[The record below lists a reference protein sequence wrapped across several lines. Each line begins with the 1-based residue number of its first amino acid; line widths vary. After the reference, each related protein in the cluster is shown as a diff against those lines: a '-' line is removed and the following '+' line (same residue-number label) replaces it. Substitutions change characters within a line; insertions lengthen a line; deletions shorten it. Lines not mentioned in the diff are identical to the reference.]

1 MNLKKLKNMEQSYE
15 DLKNEF
21 DNLKKIV
28 FRIMDYNFP
37 DLDANIKHYNFI
49 TDEVVRRQLEL
60 DFLKM
65 MQTPA
70 SNFNEY
76 CNYSFFQIEN
86 LLNYYYTIRF
96 NSKEELTKYFTFG
109 NNPNEKVKER
119 VSEIPYSSKWAKFSQ
134 EFLMKESEITDKQT
148 GEKKIKKIA
157 KALNYDIQKIAYVR
171 NSSIH
176 RNTTDIKKYE
186 TETYQKYLPI
196 KSRKNAL
203 AKKKWKNEEIREEEK
218 LTQDDWNI
226 FNIGNKI
233 EFKKSE
239 SFSLVKRRTAEFLK
253 IIEIEIKKYQ
263 KEE

>member
-1 MNLKKLKNMEQSYE
+1 MEQSYE
-15 DLKNEF
+15 DLKNEL

-28 FRIMDYNFP
+28 FRIMDFNFP
-37 DLDANIKHYNFI
+37 DLDANIKHYDFI
-49 TDEVVRRQLEL
+49 KDEVVRRQLEL

-76 CNYSFFQIEN
+76 CHYSFFQIEN

-96 NSKEELTKYFTFG
+96 KDKSEFEKYFTQEDKEG
-109 NNPNEKVKER
+109 NAIKPKYSR
-119 VSEIPYSSKWAKFSQ
+119 VSEIAYSIKWSKFAQ
-134 EFLMKESEITDKQT
+134 EFLQGGNV
-148 GEKKIKKIA
+148 GEVKKKTI
-157 KALNYDIQKIAYVR
+157 NYDLQKIAYVR

-176 RNTTDIKKYE
+176 RNTTDIDCFENEMYKKYIPVK
-186 TETYQKYLPI
+186 TK
-196 KSRKNAL
+196 KSKFD
-203 AKKKWKNEEIREEEK
+203 KKDWKKEPNGEDEK
-218 LTQDDWNI
+218 LTQEEWEI
-226 FNIGNKI
+226 FNTGNKI

-253 IIEIEIKKYQ
+253 IIEPEINKYQ

>member
-1 MNLKKLKNMEQSYE
+1 MNLIKLKNMEQSYE
-15 DLKNEF
+15 DLKNEL

-28 FRIMDYNFP
+28 FRIMDFNFP
-37 DLDANIKHYNFI
+37 DIDANIKHYDFI

-76 CNYSFFQIEN
+76 CHYSFFQIEN

-109 NNPNEKVKER
+109 NNPDKKVKER

-134 EFLMKESEITDKQT
+134 EFLQNGRIGDIN
-148 GEKKIKKIA
+148 KKTINFD
-157 KALNYDIQKIAYVR
+157 LQKIAYVR

-176 RNTTDIKKYE
+176 RNTIDIKKYE
-186 TETYQKYLPI
+186 DEIFQKYLPI
-196 KSRKNAL
+196 KKRKSEL
-203 AKKKWKNEEIREEEK
+203 DKKKWKNIEIREEEK
-218 LTQDDWNI
+218 LSKEDWEI
-226 FNIGNKI
+226 FNVGNKI
-233 EFKKSE
+233 EFKRSE

>member
-1 MNLKKLKNMEQSYE
+1 MEKS
-15 DLKNEF
+15 NEQLQNEL

-37 DLDANIKHYNFI
+37 DLDANIKHYDFI

-76 CNYSFFQIEN
+76 CHYSFFQIEN

-96 NSKEELTKYFTFG
+96 NSKEELSEYFRFG
-109 NNPNEKVKER
+109 NDDKKEKYSR
-119 VSEIPYSSKWAKFSQ
+119 VSEIPYSTKWAKFSQ
-134 EFLMKESEITDKQT
+134 EFLQSGKVGEIN
-148 GEKKIKKIA
+148 KKTINFD
-157 KALNYDIQKIAYVR
+157 LQKVAYVR

-186 TETYQKYLPI
+186 DEMYGKYLPI
-196 KSRKNAL
+196 KAKKNTL
-203 AKKKWKNEEIREEEK
+203 DRKKWKNEEIREEEK
-218 LTQDDWNI
+218 LAQEDWDI

-233 EFKKSE
+233 EFKRSE

-253 IIEIEIKKYQ
+253 IIEIEIKKHQ